1 MADCG
6 NTFHQIPQIRAEY
19 QDAPHVRQSH
29 IRCNPFCYIEVQVVR
44 KGHASPESASLW
56 ATDCTYRVEKL
67 MTRLGFNGGSL
78 SGSRTCNIKSKSGE
92 SRIQCQTARGTNR
105 KLGSPFKSVP
115 DGKRPPR
122 DCSKTKVSRH

>member
-19 QDAPHVRQSH
+19 QDAPPVRQSH
-29 IRCNPFCYIEVQVVR
+29 IPCNSFCYIEVQVVR

-67 MTRLGFNGGSL
+67 MTRLGFNGGSF
-78 SGSRTCNIKSKSGE
+78 SRSHTWKIKIKSGE
-92 SRIQCQTARGTNR
+92 KKNQYPT
-105 KLGSPFKSVP
+105 
-115 DGKRPPR
+115 GKR
-122 DCSKTKVSRH
+122 TKR